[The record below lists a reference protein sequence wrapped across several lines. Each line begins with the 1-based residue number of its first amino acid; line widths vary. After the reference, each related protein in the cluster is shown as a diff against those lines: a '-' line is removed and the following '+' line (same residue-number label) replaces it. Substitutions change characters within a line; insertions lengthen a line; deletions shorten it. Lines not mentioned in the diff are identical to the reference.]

1 MSAMPNLRLYLFVGY
16 PGAGKTTVSKIIEE
30 HSEAEHI
37 WTYHE
42 RTHMFGRPTHSP
54 KESSELYSY
63 LNNKTDELLQHGKS
77 VIFDTNFNFKSD
89 RDYLREIAK
98 KHNAEML
105 IIWLTTSKELA
116 RERATHDDHRQKN
129 GYHEIMSLEDF
140 ERLSDHMQIPE
151 ADEYY
156 IAIDGTDVDQDKL
169 LGLLGL

>member
-1 MSAMPNLRLYLFVGY
+1 
-16 PGAGKTTVSKIIEE
+16 
-30 HSEAEHI
+30 
-37 WTYHE
+37 
-42 RTHMFGRPTHSP
+42 
-54 KESSELYSY
+54 
-63 LNNKTDELLQHGKS
+63 
-77 VIFDTNFNFKSD
+77 
-89 RDYLREIAK
+89 
-98 KHNAEML
+98 ML